1 MTPKIS
7 IFVTLGNIGNTPDE
21 WQYAWREA
29 IESYLDFADEVVI
42 VNGEPFNNEDTN
54 DLLYA
59 YRDMLELEEGKKS
72 FKIIDLPWEYDFSWE
87 TIAQHFNAGLEACTG
102 DWIMK
107 MDIDYV
113 IHERDMAELKARLEA
128 YYKEKWWVCSF
139 MKYTVLNQH
148 KAYQKVHLPFIIR
161 GDKKELIKFGIP
173 EDDKTSA
180 WGYPIMVNG
189 FDEKRGLPT
198 GTTIPESM
206 VRSTG
211 IDIFNYDN
219 TFRDKETTGKHFLRF
234 SNAREKAGF
243 PREWGST
250 EEEALQKFI
259 DMMWS
264 RIKKTSGSYKPLL
277 LESHPKYVRD
287 RIKSLTPDLYGYNSW
302 KTNEKS

>member
-29 IESYLDFADEVVI
+29 LKSYRDFADEIVVVYGGI
-42 VNGEPFNNEDTN
+42 EKED
-54 DLLYA
+54 DIL
-59 YRDMLELEEGKKS
+59 GKS
-72 FKIIDLPWEYDFSWE
+72 PLTGLDTLVDQAIYLPWKYDFSWE

-198 GTTIPESM
+198 GTSIPDSM
-206 VRSTG
+206 IRSTG

-264 RIKKTSGSYKPLL
+264 RLKKTSGSYKPLL

-302 KTNEKS
+302 K

>member
-1 MTPKIS
+1 MKIS

-42 VNGEPFNNEDTN
+42 VWGGDIDTKFIGWK
-54 DLLYA
+54 DEYTPD
-59 YRDMLELEEGKKS
+59 RVKQI
-72 FKIIDLPWEYDFSWE
+72 FIPWEYDFSWE

-113 IHERDMAELKARLEA
+113 IHEKDMADLRARMEA
-128 YYKEKWWVCSF
+128 HYKEKWWLLSF

-148 KAYQKVHLPFIIR
+148 KAYQKCHVPFIIR
-161 GDKKELIKFGIP
+161 GDKKEFIKFGIP
-173 EDDKTSA
+173 SDNKDSA
-180 WGYPIMVNG
+180 WGYPIMVDG
-189 FDEKRGLPT
+189 FDKKRGLPT
-198 GTTIPESM
+198 GTSIPDSM

-219 TFRDKETTGKHFLRF
+219 TFRNKEITGKHFLRF

-259 DMMWS
+259 NMMWS
-264 RIKKTSGSYKPLL
+264 RLKKTSGSYKPLS
-277 LESHPKYVRD
+277 LESHPKYIRD
-287 RIKSLTPDLYGYNSW
+287 RIKKLTPKLYGYNSW
-302 KTNEKS
+302 IE